1 MLKFLS
7 FGSGSSGNCYL
18 LESSEES
25 ILIDA
30 GVGYRKVKK
39 YFSEYGVNQEKIS
52 AIFLT
57 HDHTDHI
64 SAVSGLAIYLKISVF
79 ATEIVHQRINTNF
92 RIHKKLPKNLVKP
105 IQKLQPVKI
114 GAFTVEAFD
123 VPHDSADCCGYT
135 ITYNDK
141 RFVLITDCGKIT
153 EEVSSRA
160 LEADYLVLESNYD
173 PQMLETG
180 PYPLHL
186 RRRIACSTG
195 HLSNTETAEFL
206 RDNSFANLR
215 QLFLC
220 HLSENNNTHE
230 LVDSAVSQALQDK
243 NVPYHILDRRKVN
256 GFFELD

>member
-64 SAVSGLAIYLKISVF
+64 SAVSGLAIYLKIPVF

-114 GAFTVEAFD
+114 GAFTVEAFN

-153 EEVSSRA
+153 EEVR
-160 LEADYLVLESNYD
+160 
-173 PQMLETG
+173 
-180 PYPLHL
+180 
-186 RRRIACSTG
+186 
-195 HLSNTETAEFL
+195 
-206 RDNSFANLR
+206 
-215 QLFLC
+215 
-220 HLSENNNTHE
+220 SEEHTSE
-230 LVDSAVSQALQDK
+230 LQSQ
-243 NVPYHILDRRKVN
+243 R
-256 GFFELD
+256 